1 MRRSWPGLSDVP
13 PLDTGRRVSSDATL
27 VHPGSRIIVDMATI
41 LGLVCAFAMIGTAI
55 TLTGAAGSFLDT
67 PSILIVIGGT
77 FAVTAVA
84 FSTREVLASF
94 TVIGPTLFRVA
105 RDPKDAATW
114 MLYLSE
120 IARSKGLLSLD
131 KTLSQMR
138 QEPFL
143 QNAIRQVVDG
153 ATPEDVEEAMTREL
167 ATILAKQ
174 ERSANVLRKAAETA
188 PAMGLIGTLI
198 GLIQML
204 SNLEDPTSIGPA
216 MALALLTTFYG
227 AILAYMVF
235 SPLASKLERNQQE
248 EELVGRVYTIGTL
261 SIARQENPRR
271 LETNLNSVL
280 PPEKRVAFFS

>member
-1 MRRSWPGLSDVP
+1 MAEPSDVT
-13 PLDTGRRVSSDATL
+13 PLETGRQVSGNATL
-27 VHPGSRIIVDMATI
+27 VPPGSRIIVDMATI
-41 LGLVCAFAMIGTAI
+41 LGLIIAFGMIGTAI
-55 TLTGAAGSFLDT
+55 TLTGAAGSFLDP

-94 TVIGPTLFRVA
+94 GVIGPTLFRVA
-105 RDPKDAATW
+105 RDPREAATW

-120 IARSKGLLSLD
+120 IARAKGLLSLD
-131 KTLSQMR
+131 NTLSQMR

-143 QNAIRQVVDG
+143 QNGIRQVVDG
-153 ATPEDVEEAMTREL
+153 SSPEEVEEVMSREL
-167 ATILAKQ
+167 STILAKQ
-174 ERSANVLRKAAETA
+174 ERSASILRKAAETA

-235 SPLASKLERNQQE
+235 SPLASKLERNQQD

-271 LETNLNSVL
+271 LENTLNAVL
-280 PPEKRVAFFS
+280 PPEKRVSFFN

>member
-1 MRRSWPGLSDVP
+1 MAEQPEVT
-13 PLDTGRRVSSDATL
+13 PLETGRQVAGNATL
-27 VHPGSRIIVDMATI
+27 VPPGSRVIVDMATI

-55 TLTGAAGSFLDT
+55 YLTGAAGSFMDT
-67 PSILIVIGGT
+67 PSILIVVGGT

-84 FSTREVLASF
+84 FSTREVLASLA
-94 TVIGPTLFRVA
+94 VVGPTLFRVA
-105 RDPKDAATW
+105 RDPKEAATW

-120 IARSKGLLSLD
+120 NARAKGLLSLD
-131 KTLSQMR
+131 NTLGQMR

-153 ATPEDVEEAMTREL
+153 ATPEEVHEAMTREL

-174 ERSANVLRKAAETA
+174 ERSASILRKAAETS

-204 SNLEDPTSIGPA
+204 SNLEDPTTIGPA

-235 SPLASKLERNQQE
+235 SPLASKLERNQLE
-248 EELVGRVYTIGTL
+248 EELVGRVYTIGTV

-280 PPEKRVAFFS
+280 PPEKRVAFFN